1 MPKLSI
7 VDSPALSDVALVH
20 WMQLEVAV
28 GTLMYI
34 LNSSPDLTHSVHQ
47 VACCFV
53 HYPGQAHV
61 KALDHI
67 SRFWLGLAI
76 FVRFL
81 LTGPLLIVDF
91 CWNFILL
98 LMPVTKT
105 WNWIVVEL
113 LELACL
119 PLVPFCLLDHLYRIS
134 VPAVAISQG
143 PTIVRVQ
150 STLTALW
157 LWRVITFNVGGLL
170 LTLVYSRADC

>member
-1 MPKLSI
+1 MPKQSI

-34 LNSSPDLTHSVHQ
+34 LNSPRPDLTYSVQQ

-81 LTGPLLIVDF
+81 VTGPLLIVEF
-91 CWNFILL
+91 CCNFIIL
-98 LMPVTKT
+98 LMPVAKT
-105 WNWIVVEL
+105 WNWIVVESL
-113 LELACL
+113 KLACL

-143 PTIVRVQ
+143 PTNRTKHIDCIM
-150 STLTALW
+150 ALA
-157 LWRVITFNVGGLL
+157 RDYIQ
-170 LTLVYSRADC
+170 R